1 MSRFQKQWQGR
12 REKMRPNCNDLFLVY
27 VYQLLMYLFLRLVC
41 LQSFWYTFSKD
52 CKILFIHQ
60 RTERKI
66 ENEPAIYYEGQEI
79 PGKFS
84 FLSEFNQILY
94 VYYFFIELLN
104 PS

>member
-12 REKMRPNCNDLFLVY
+12 REKMRPNYNDLFLVY

-52 CKILFIHQ
+52 CKILYIHQ